1 MSYTADWDIRELCV
15 TCRDREDCPKLE
27 NLDKVANLNGLNATY
42 IVTKCNSYRDSKNDG
57 ELPIF
62 TDLK

>member
-1 MSYTADWDIRELCV
+1 MNYIADRDLCP

-27 NLDKVANLNGLNATY
+27 NLDKVTDLNGLKATY
-42 IVTKCNSYRDSKNDG
+42 IVTKCSSYKRRYEDG
-57 ELPIF
+57 KLPIF